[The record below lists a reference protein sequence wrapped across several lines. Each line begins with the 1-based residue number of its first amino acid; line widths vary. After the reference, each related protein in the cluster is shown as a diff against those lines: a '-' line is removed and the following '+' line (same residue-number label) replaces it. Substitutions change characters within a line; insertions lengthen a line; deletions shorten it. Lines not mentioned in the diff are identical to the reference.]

1 MKDIP
6 NYENKYA
13 ATEDGQIYSYKSKKF
28 LKQQPHRDGYLLATL
43 YKDGKPRTFL
53 VHRLIAETFLE
64 NPNELPQINHIDQ
77 NKTNNCVSN
86 LEYCSA
92 SYNKLYS
99 AARKIKCLETGVIY
113 NSEKEAAE
121 ELHLGKGNLWSVL
134 NGRRNTTGG
143 FHFEYVNERNE
154 F

>member
-13 ATEDGQIYSYKSKKF
+13 ATEDGRIYSYRKKGF
-28 LKQQPHRDGYLLATL
+28 LKPWLSAKGYLFVVL
-43 YKDGKPRTFL
+43 YKNGRGKKFL
-53 VHRLIAETFLE
+53 VHRLIAETFLD
-64 NPNELPQINHIDQ
+64 NPNELPQVNHIDQ
-77 NKTNNCVSN
+77 CKTNNCVSN
-86 LEYCSA
+86 LEFCTA

-121 ELHLGKGNLWSVL
+121 ELHLGKGNLWAVL

-143 FHFEYVNERNE
+143 FHFEYIDERND
-154 F
+154 